1 MARNWLDQ
9 FVKDGTVSKDQLG
22 EAEDMAS
29 SMGITP
35 EDALMK
41 LGYVDEGRI
50 GQAKAKAFGFTFINL
65 EEVELEHNVV

>member
-9 FVKDGTVSKDQLG
+9 FVKDGTVSPDQLA
-22 EAEDMAS
+22 EAEEMAGNL
-29 SMGITP
+29 GITP

-41 LGYVDEGRI
+41 LGYVDEGRV

-65 EEVELEHNVV
+65 DEQ